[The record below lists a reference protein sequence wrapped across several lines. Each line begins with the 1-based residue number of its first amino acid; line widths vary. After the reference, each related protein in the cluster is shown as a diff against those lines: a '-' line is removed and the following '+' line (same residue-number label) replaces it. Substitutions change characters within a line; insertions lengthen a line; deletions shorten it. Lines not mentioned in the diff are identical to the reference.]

1 MSSLSSSHNQ
11 SDKSVK
17 LPTTEERKK
26 WLQSDKGSQS
36 MTSYTTSTNAN
47 KKKLLFHSS
56 SMITYGTKNVSYFA
70 LKSILLDRCA
80 CDKLKDE
87 LRNEG
92 TYCRAPTSNS
102 DRAFS
107 NRKWTV
113 EILKS
118 LDHPNIVR
126 AIETFEYH
134 KRLYIV
140 LELCSGRDPYS
151 ENEAARILTSLFKVV
166 AYLHKNGIVHRD
178 LKYEV
183 SILLQED
190 LERYAL
196 SLSLHVTRTSCLST
210 TRRTQRSKSLTLDCR
225 KSLRTMST

>member
-1 MSSLSSSHNQ
+1 MSKVRKRESARGGSARPEFVQQRKQNCCFPLLNFFRLFCPPNDNLLTPESQSVMSSLSSSHNH

-92 TYCRAPTSNS
+92 T
-102 DRAFS
+102 
-107 NRKWTV
+107 
-113 EILKS
+113 
-118 LDHPNIVR
+118 
-126 AIETFEYH
+126 
-134 KRLYIV
+134 
-140 LELCSGRDPYS
+140 
-151 ENEAARILTSLFKVV
+151 
-166 AYLHKNGIVHRD
+166 
-178 LKYEV
+178 
-183 SILLQED
+183 
-190 LERYAL
+190 
-196 SLSLHVTRTSCLST
+196 
-210 TRRTQRSKSLTLDCR
+210 
-225 KSLRTMST
+225 